1 MTRALFICSH
11 NKLRGPAAAKVF
23 ASWPGV
29 ETDSAG
35 LNAEGALGLR
45 PEQLAWADIVFVMQ
59 TEHRARLIRNFSA
72 YLQDKRVICLNV
84 RETYGSMQPAL
95 VNRLEAKAGPF
106 LKRL

>member
-35 LNAEGALGLR
+35 LNADAELALR

-59 TEHRARLIRNFSA
+59 TEHRAKLIKQFGS
-72 YLQDKRVICLNV
+72 YLADKRVICLNV

-95 VNRLEAKAGPF
+95 IHRLEAKAGPF
-106 LKRL
+106 LKQA